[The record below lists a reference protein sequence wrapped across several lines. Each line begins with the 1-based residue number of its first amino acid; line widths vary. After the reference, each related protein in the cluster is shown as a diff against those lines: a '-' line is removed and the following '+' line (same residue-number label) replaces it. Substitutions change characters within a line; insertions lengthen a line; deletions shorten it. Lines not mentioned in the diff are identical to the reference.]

1 MGYVRQRLN
10 NIGRDNFIPHFED
23 RFGSVVK
30 TVDNL
35 SARFD
40 KAADAVPLTS
50 LKIEPSAFMDAETA
64 KALGIELQ

>member
-1 MGYVRQRLN
+1 M
-10 NIGRDNFIPHFED
+10 
-23 RFGSVVK
+23 K